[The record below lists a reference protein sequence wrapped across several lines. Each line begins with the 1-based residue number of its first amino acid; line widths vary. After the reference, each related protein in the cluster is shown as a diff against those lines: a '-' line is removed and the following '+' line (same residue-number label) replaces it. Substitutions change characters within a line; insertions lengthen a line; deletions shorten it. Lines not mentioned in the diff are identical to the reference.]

1 MLTDKQMEKIIIDHY
16 YWWEYTKYEPEYPLL
31 YSLPID
37 LARSFEDHIRKMDD
51 IDIIG
56 LCWEENGKKEIS
68 NEEIKLFRT
77 VAFKE
82 SNKFFKEFEKSIF
95 AYPTKVFL
103 GA

>member
-1 MLTDKQMEKIIIDHY
+1 MRKENNNKKIFPGACSCMTLTSKSGKHY
-16 YWWEYTKYEPEYPLL
+16 WFRTCDIET
-31 YSLPID
+31 D
-37 LARSFEDHIRKMDD
+37 LWKEGAHVTCKRA
-51 IDIIG
+51 G
-56 LCWEENGKKEIS
+56 EEIVYGNGKKEIS